1 MDAVASCGELISLAV
16 SEHVELAGVH
26 SGDATLVC
34 PPRHI
39 NAETLRKIKQ
49 VTYLVADA
57 LNISGP
63 FNMQLIAKVN
73 IYCLKLSLL
82 PKVCVRRAFL
92 EANTLK
98 PHVQIGSL

>member
-1 MDAVASCGELISLAV
+1 MAANGEVVTIAV

-39 NAETLRKIKQ
+39 NKETLGKIKH
-49 VTYLVADA
+49 VCFLVADA

-63 FNMQLIAKVN
+63 YNMQLIAKV
-73 IYCLKLSLL
+73 IT
-82 PKVCVRRAFL
+82 F
-92 EANTLK
+92 
-98 PHVQIGSL
+98 

>member
-1 MDAVASCGELISLAV
+1 MAVEGEVLSMAV

-39 NAETLRKIKQ
+39 NEETLGKIKH
-49 VTYLVADA
+49 VCFLVADA

-63 FNMQLIAKVN
+63 FNMQLIAKVW
-73 IYCLKLSLL
+73 I
-82 PKVCVRRAFL
+82 
-92 EANTLK
+92 
-98 PHVQIGSL
+98 